1 MGFAERLL
9 FNELQIDGI
18 VCSLHAGILFLTF
31 LCVVTKELLQ
41 KGDSLN
47 QNIQLF
53 QTDFCFRDFTNNP
66 ESRVNNSN
74 RH

>member
-1 MGFAERLL
+1 
-9 FNELQIDGI
+9 
-18 VCSLHAGILFLTF
+18 LTF

-53 QTDFCFRDFTNNP
+53 QIDFFFSDFTNNP
-66 ESRVNNSN
+66 ESRVVNFGPSGNSVGNVFKLTSGTDRVRRRKN
-74 RH
+74 RSPS